1 MFLTYPL
8 SCYAGCGVPHEI
20 YKDANFRRRS
30 DGNSEAMANYSE
42 VPRNFLDKLHNLAAV
57 GTFITLRKALEIT
70 EK

>member
-1 MFLTYPL
+1 
-8 SCYAGCGVPHEI
+8 
-20 YKDANFRRRS
+20 
-30 DGNSEAMANYSE
+30 MANYSE